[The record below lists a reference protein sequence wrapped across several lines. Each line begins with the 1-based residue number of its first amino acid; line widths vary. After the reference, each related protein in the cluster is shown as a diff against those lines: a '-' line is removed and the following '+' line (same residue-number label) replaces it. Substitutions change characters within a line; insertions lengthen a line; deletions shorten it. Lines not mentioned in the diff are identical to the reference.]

1 MHILYKFVFKFLFKI
16 NKMKKLLFITLI
28 AIMSAPS
35 WAQTEK
41 DYIELERSVLQTER
55 KAVVA
60 DAMMFTDDEATV
72 FWPLYNE
79 YNEKTYIVKTERVNI
94 ILDYAKNLESLSDE
108 KADELMKRSLNVQ
121 QDLLKLKL
129 SYYKKFKKIISP
141 SKTVRYFQVESKIDA
156 MVSAELALQIPLIE
170 TLK

>member
-1 MHILYKFVFKFLFKI
+1 
-16 NKMKKLLFITLI
+16 MKKLLFIAFI
-28 AIMSAPS
+28 ALMSAPG
-35 WAQTEK
+35 WAQTDK

-79 YNEKTYIVKTERVNI
+79 YNEKVYIVKTERVNI
-94 ILDYAKNLESLSDE
+94 ILDYAKNFESISDE
-108 KADELMKRSLNVQ
+108 KADELMLRSLKVQ
-121 QDLLKLKL
+121 QNLLKLKMT
-129 SYYKKFKKIISP
+129 YYKKFKKILSP
-141 SKTVRYFQVESKIDA
+141 SKSVRYFQVESKIDA
-156 MVSAELALQIPLIE
+156 MVSAELALEIPLVE